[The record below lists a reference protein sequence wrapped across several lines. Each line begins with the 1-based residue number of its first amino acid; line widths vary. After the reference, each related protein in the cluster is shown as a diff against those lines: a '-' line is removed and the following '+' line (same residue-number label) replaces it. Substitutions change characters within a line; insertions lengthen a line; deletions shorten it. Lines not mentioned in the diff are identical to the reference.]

1 MTIHLSHRGDYSS
14 VTVRDYDTEE
24 DKVINVGG
32 LLNGRDYTLEEAR
45 AFAKDILASVQI
57 AESHFRKEKSYTG
70 SELLSEEQRSALPAI
85 CVHEPSPGVFV
96 QVRIVSAAN
105 VWGEVSTRD
114 ILQGGRGMKPVE
126 KLVIPSARHASNL
139 QHLIADEIKRLRKL
153 AGEPEIKFPHGE
165 GQGFIDQ
172 WDRYWNRED
181 AFTIAKHAGQINAT
195 RPNVIVIENEL
206 YSENLY

>member
-1 MTIHLSHRGDYSS
+1 MTIHLSHRGDYSK
-14 VTVRDYDTEE
+14 VAICDYDTEE
-24 DKVINVGG
+24 DKIIVIPGG
-32 LLNGRDYTLEEAR
+32 IHELSLSEAR
-45 AFAKDILASVQI
+45 ELVADLLACCQL
-57 AESHFRKEKSYTG
+57 AESHFRKERGYTE
-70 SELLSEEQRSALPAI
+70 SEVLSAEQRNALPAI

-114 ILQGGRGMKPVE
+114 ILQEGRGMKPVE
-126 KLVIPSARHASNL
+126 KLVIPSARHGSNL
-139 QHLIADEIKRLRKL
+139 QHLIGDEIKRLRKL

-181 AFTIAKHAGQINAT
+181 AFIIAKHAGQINAS
-195 RPNVIVIENEL
+195 RPDVVIINDEL